1 MITIASFQTNV
12 DFAEPEKNLE
22 RLQRGVADVASKGV
36 KLAIFPEAFL
46 TGYCYRTKEEAMA
59 VAESIPGP
67 ASKRVQDLSAKHDL
81 HVVYGTLERD
91 GDRLF
96 NAAVL
101 VGPEGVVGVYR
112 KTHLPFL
119 GVDKFATPGDQPYRV
134 YDIGGFKV
142 GILIC
147 YDGSFPEA
155 TRCLML
161 DGADLVCLPT
171 NWPTGG
177 IGAAEHLTAA
187 RAYEN
192 TIYFAAVNR
201 VGDER
206 GFHFIGRSR
215 ICAPDGRTVAEAWH
229 EEAAVVIA
237 EIDPAEARRK
247 HLVRIPGE
255 HEIHRVN
262 DRRPDLYGRLGKAPS

>member
-1 MITIASFQTNV
+1 MLKIAGFQLSVEFGKPDRNLATLL
-12 DFAEPEKNLE
+12 EKIE
-22 RLQRGVADVASKGV
+22 EAARSGV

-46 TGYCYRTKEEAMA
+46 TGYCYRSKDEASEA
-59 VAESIPGP
+59 AEPIPGP
-67 ASKRVQDLSAKHDL
+67 SSQRIAEACRRLDI
-81 HVVYGTLERD
+81 HVVYGTLELD

-101 VGPEGVVGVYR
+101 VGPDGVVGVYR
-112 KTHLPFL
+112 KSHLPFL
-119 GVDKFATPGDQPYRV
+119 GVDKFATQGDTPYRV
-134 YDIGGFKV
+134 YDIGGVKV
-142 GILIC
+142 GMLIC

-161 DGADLVCLPT
+161 EGADLVCLPT

-177 IGAAEHLTAA
+177 IGAAEFLTAA

-192 TIYFAAVNR
+192 TIYFAAINR

-215 ICAPDGRTVAEAWH
+215 ICGPDGRTVGEVWN
-229 EEAAVVIA
+229 EEPGVMLA
-237 EIDPAEARRK
+237 EIDPAESRRK

-255 HEIHRVN
+255 HEIDRVK
-262 DRRPDLYGRLGKAPS
+262 DRRPDLYGRLRRE

>member
-1 MITIASFQTNV
+1 MIKIAGFQLPV
-12 DFAEPEKNLE
+12 VFAEPERNLAVLLE
-22 RLQRGVADVASKGV
+22 KAEEAARAGA
-36 KLAIFPEAFL
+36 KLAIFPEAYL
-46 TGYCYRTKEEAMA
+46 TGYCYRTKDEAMEA
-59 VAESIPGP
+59 AEPVPGP
-67 ASKRVQDLSAKHDL
+67 SSEKIAEACKRLGL

-101 VGPEGVVGVYR
+101 VGPQGVVGVYR
-112 KTHLPFL
+112 KAHLPFL
-119 GVDKFATPGDQPYRV
+119 GVDKLATPGDKPFRV
-134 YDIGGFKV
+134 YDIGGLKV
-142 GILIC
+142 GMLIC

-177 IGAAEHLTAA
+177 IGAAEYLTAA

-192 TIYFAAVNR
+192 TIFFAAVNR

-215 ICAPDGRTVAEAWH
+215 VCGPDGRTVAEVWN
-229 EEAAVVIA
+229 EEPGVMYA

-255 HEIHRVN
+255 HEIDRVK
-262 DRRPDLYGRLGKAPS
+262 DRRPDLYGRLERE

>member
-1 MITIASFQTNV
+1 MLRIAGFQLSV
-12 DFAEPEKNLE
+12 EFARPDRNLE
-22 RLQRGVADVASKGV
+22 TLVEKVEEAAKAGVE
-36 KLAIFPEAFL
+36 LAIFPEAFL
-46 TGYCYRTKEEAMA
+46 AGYCYRSKDEALE
-59 VAESIPGP
+59 VAEPIPGP
-67 ASKRVQDLSAKHDL
+67 SADRIVDTCRKYDL

-119 GVDKFATPGDQPYRV
+119 GVDKFATPGDRAYRV
-134 YDIGGFKV
+134 YDVRGVKV
-142 GILIC
+142 AMLIC

-155 TRCLML
+155 TRCMML
-161 DGADLVCLPT
+161 EGADLVCLPT

-177 IGAAEHLTAA
+177 IGAAEFLTAA

-215 ICAPDGRTVAEAWH
+215 ICGPDGRTLAEVWN
-229 EEAAVVIA
+229 EEPGVMIA
-237 EIDPAEARRK
+237 DIDPAASRRK

-255 HEIHRVN
+255 HEIDRVK
-262 DRRPDLYGRLGKAPS
+262 DRRPDLYGRLKSK

>member
-1 MITIASFQTNV
+1 MFKIAGFQLDV
-12 DFAEPEKNLE
+12 VFAKPDHNLAALLEKME
-22 RLQRGVADVASKGV
+22 EAARAGV
-36 KLAIFPEAFL
+36 KLAIFPEAYL
-46 TGYCYRTKEEAMA
+46 TGYCYRSKEEAMT
-59 VAESIPGP
+59 VAEPVPGP
-67 ASKRVQDLSAKHDL
+67 SSQRIIDACRTHDL

-101 VGPEGVVGVYR
+101 VGPSGVVGAYR

-119 GVDKFATPGDQPYRV
+119 GVDKFATPGDKPYRV
-134 YDIGGFKV
+134 YDVGGLNV
-142 GILIC
+142 ALLIC

-161 DGADLVCLPT
+161 EGADLVCLPT

-177 IGAAEHLTAA
+177 IGAAEYLTNA

-192 TIYFAAVNR
+192 TIFFAAVNR

-206 GFHFIGRSR
+206 GFQFIGRSR
-215 ICAPDGRTVAEAWH
+215 ICGPDGRMLAEVWN
-229 EEAAVVIA
+229 EEPGVMIA

-247 HLVRIPGE
+247 RLVRIPGE
-255 HEIHRVN
+255 HEIDRVK
-262 DRRPDLYGRLGKAPS
+262 DRRPDLYGRLGKG